1 MRPKTIL
8 FACLTALVGGGLFFA
23 PKPVE
28 AAAEES
34 TTHDVEKGPLERRSG
49 LLNLQLD
56 RAMGR
61 VWLELPAE
69 SGTSGTIGTFL
80 YSDGL
85 TGGLGSNPVGLDRG
99 ELGPTRVVELR
110 RMGDRLLVIEPNL
123 KYRAEEG
130 SMAEKRA
137 VEASF
142 AKSVLWA
149 GEVDSKRLDGKD
161 LVDLTPFLIRDSH
174 DITTRLRTS
183 GQGTFKLDE
192 TRSVADLEATHV
204 FPDNIELEAL
214 LTYRFE
220 ATSSGDQLQPG
231 DYVLET
237 APSPRS
243 VTLIVH
249 QSLIRLPEPGYQ
261 PRHYD
266 PRTGALAIQF
276 ADYSASLDDTI
287 ERRWVIRHRLE
298 KSDPGSAKS
307 KAVEPIVYYIDPAIP
322 EPMRSAVFDG
332 VRWWTRAFEEAGFED
347 GFRVELLPEGAHP
360 LDVRYNIVE
369 WVHRSTRGW
378 SYGGGIVDPRTGERL
393 KGHVRLGSL
402 RVRQDR
408 LLFEGLAGT
417 DKTGSGSSD
426 DPVQLALAR
435 IRQLAAHE
443 VGHTI
448 GLDHNFAASTYGR
461 ASVMDY
467 PAPLVTVDSD
477 ERLEFGDAYGIGVGD
492 WDLHAIRYSY
502 SQFAPG
508 ADETREL
515 QSIARQGIERG
526 LVFLTDHD
534 ARPAGAA
541 EPLANLWDN
550 GSDPVAQLELEMEV
564 RRIALAGFG
573 QRNIPIGQPLA
584 LLEEALV
591 PLYLHHRY
599 QLAAAAKV
607 VGGAHYRYAI
617 RDDGQQPIWPIDAA
631 EQRRALSAVLATISP
646 EALDLPESLLDQIP
660 PRPAGYEVNREQ
672 FATQSAPIFDPLGVA
687 ATAADMAIGALVQH
701 ERAARM
707 IDFHRRNPQQPDFSE
722 VLTELRVAAFS
733 SPDSGER
740 HRALGRRVQSVLV
753 AHLIELSANQDA
765 SPAVRARAEAE
776 LSTILETELAGEV
789 DQTAESAHRAFLSR
803 SIDRALDRPAQSR
816 PEPYSSPSIPPGQPI
831 GASTLRVDAP
841 DCSWSHSLD
850 LSW

>member
-1 MRPKTIL
+1 MRPKSTL
-8 FACLTALVGGGLFFA
+8 FACLIALVSTALFWTA
-23 PKPVE
+23 PPLS
-28 AAAEES
+28 AASEDS
-34 TTHDVEKGPLERRSG
+34 TSSEVEKGPLEKKTG

-56 RAMGR
+56 RALGR
-61 VWLELPAE
+61 VWLELPTG

-80 YSDGL
+80 YSEGL

-110 RMGDRLLVIEPNL
+110 RMGDRLLVIQPNL
-123 KYRAEEG
+123 RYRAQEG
-130 SMAEKRA
+130 SSAEKRA
-137 VEASF
+137 VETSF
-142 AKSVLWA
+142 ARSVLWA
-149 GEVDSKRLDGKD
+149 GEVDSKRLEGMD

-174 DITTRLRTS
+174 DITTRLRSS
-183 GQGTFKLDE
+183 GQGVFELDE
-192 TRSVADLEATHV
+192 TRSVVDLEATHV

-214 LTYRFE
+214 LTYQFE
-220 ATSSGDQLQPG
+220 ASRSGDQFQPG
-231 DYVLET
+231 ALVMET
-237 APSPRS
+237 TPSPRS
-243 VTLIVH
+243 VTLGVH
-249 QSLIRLPEPGYQ
+249 QSLIRLPEPGYR
-261 PRHYD
+261 PRRFD
-266 PRTGALAIQF
+266 PRTGALAIEF

-298 KSDPGSAKS
+298 KTDPTSATS

-332 VRWWTRAFEEAGFED
+332 VRWWVKAFEEAGFED
-347 GFRVELLPEGAHP
+347 GFRVELLPDGAHP

-408 LLFEGLAGT
+408 LLFEGLAGA

-467 PAPLVTVDSD
+467 PAPLVTVDSGGQ
-477 ERLEFGDAYGIGVGD
+477 LNFGDAYGVGVGE

-502 SQFAPG
+502 GQFEPG
-508 ADETREL
+508 ADEMREL
-515 QSIARQGIERG
+515 DSIAREGIERG

-564 RRIALAGFG
+564 RRIALADFG
-573 QRNIPIGQPLA
+573 QNNVQIGRPLA
-584 LLEEALV
+584 LLEETLV

-617 RDDGQQPIWPIDAA
+617 RDDGQEPIWPIDATQ
-631 EQRRALSAVLATISP
+631 QRRALSAVLATVSP

-660 PRPAGYEVNREQ
+660 PRPAGYAVNREQ
-672 FATQSAPIFDPLGVA
+672 FASQSAPIFDPLGVA

-707 IDFHRRNPQQPDFSE
+707 IDFHRRDPQQPDFSE
-722 VLTELRVAAFS
+722 VLTGLRRAAFS
-733 SPDSGER
+733 PSNSSER
-740 HRALGRRVQSVLV
+740 RRALGRRVQSVLV
-753 AHLIELSANQDA
+753 AHLIELSANPDA

-776 LSTILETELAGEV
+776 LVAILETELGVET

-803 SIDRALDRPAQSR
+803 AIERALDRPAESR
-816 PEPYSSPSIPPGQPI
+816 PEAHPSPSIPPGQPI
-831 GASTLRVDAP
+831 GASTLMVETL
-841 DCSWSHSLD
+841 DCSWSQSHV